1 MKVPSLRSHCVPI
14 VRTEKEKTKTMVSGL
29 IDVFSRVT
37 LVNLSGI
44 ISQNLYK
51 GGRMLRK
58 SGGFHK
64 WSSLFNHP
72 AIGTPMT
79 VETPIRQHPAN
90 CGSPVSKNPCPVA
103 RAHGQSRSLSPQTR
117 PPWAIGEDWTAGWT
131 VAHMLQYGW
140 SMFIH
145 VYPWEYAILG
155 SICKLDC
162 STCGV

>member
-1 MKVPSLRSHCVPI
+1 MKVPSLRPHCVPI

-79 VETPIRQHPAN
+79 VETPIRQHPAL
-90 CGSPVSKNPCPVA
+90 
-103 RAHGQSRSLSPQTR
+103 RSRRIHVLSPGHTVKVAACHLRRGHLEPLGR
-117 PPWAIGEDWTAGWT
+117 PAGWT

-140 SMFIH
+140 SMLIH
-145 VYPWEYAILG
+145 VYPLEFAILG